1 MFRDRTLLGLN
12 LAVFLIMLGVGM
24 IVPLLPQ
31 KIINLE
37 GAGAPVGYLAS
48 FFALSYIV
56 LQVPVGNLSD
66 RLGFKVFLAG
76 GYLVCGLAGLLFYF
90 ADSAALIFL
99 GRLIQGAGEAPLWA
113 LAPALLAIRYPL
125 ARGRVMGVYNAVM
138 HLGLTAGPLLGVA
151 LAGIWTG
158 NQAFLFFAGVCLAGA
173 LVILLCVD
181 NVRAGEPAGDSA
193 RQPKM
198 RPADILALAAN
209 RETLASLVGITLY
222 GAGYGIFL
230 TVLPAYLISFKGFG
244 TAQVGVFFA
253 LFYAAVSL
261 SQLTGFLS
269 DRYGRRV
276 FMIAGLAAAA
286 VGLGM
291 FPALGQPWIS
301 VILAVAGL
309 GLGVFYLSSLAYLN
323 EVVPDN
329 LKGTISGAYFLFWG
343 AGMFFGPA
351 LVGKLG
357 ELSGPSAGFYLFALL
372 LLLEALLLAAG
383 GRNKPVPCA
392 PKYSG

>member
-31 KIINLE
+31 KIINLD

-66 RLGFKVFLAG
+66 RLGFKFFLAG
-76 GYLVCGLAGLLFYF
+76 GYLICGLAGLLFFF

-158 NQAFLFFAGVCLAGA
+158 NQAFLFFAAVCLAGA

-181 NVRAGEPAGDSA
+181 NVRAGATAPK
-193 RQPKM
+193 QKM
-198 RPADILALAAN
+198 RPADILALAAK
-209 RETLASLVGITLY
+209 RETLAALVGITLY

-244 TAQVGVFFA
+244 IAQVGVFFA

-269 DRYGRRV
+269 DRFGRRV
-276 FMIAGLAAAA
+276 FMVAGLAAAA
-286 VGLGM
+286 VGLGI
-291 FPALGQPWIS
+291 FPALKQPGIS
-301 VILAVAGL
+301 AILAVAGL

-357 ELSGPSAGFYLFALL
+357 ELAGPNTGFYLFSLL

-383 GRNKPVPCA
+383 GRKPVSCA
-392 PKYSG
+392 PKYSS